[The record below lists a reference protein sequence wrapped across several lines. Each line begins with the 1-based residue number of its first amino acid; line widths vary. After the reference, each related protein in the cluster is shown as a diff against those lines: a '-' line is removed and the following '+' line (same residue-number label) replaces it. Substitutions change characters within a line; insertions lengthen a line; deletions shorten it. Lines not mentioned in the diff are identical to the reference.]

1 MIDGISSDPFSMKTL
16 PPATPD
22 GSLELIDKVRKQSR
36 QRYSMSR
43 GQLETLME
51 AWNKK
56 TFSLQ
61 EKVAEKAQMEALGIT
76 AEEAENLQD
85 LYVQQHMHFFT
96 EYAID
101 GVEADAIIFDTEG
114 SNHKAIWYS
123 KPK

>member
-1 MIDGISSDPFSMKTL
+1 
-16 PPATPD
+16 
-22 GSLELIDKVRKQSR
+22 
-36 QRYSMSR
+36 
-43 GQLETLME
+43 ME

-61 EKVAEKAQMEALGIT
+61 EKVAEKAQMEALGISP
-76 AEEAENLQD
+76 EEAENLQD
-85 LYVQQHMHFFT
+85 LFVQQHMHFFT

-114 SNHKAIWYS
+114 SNHKAIWYT